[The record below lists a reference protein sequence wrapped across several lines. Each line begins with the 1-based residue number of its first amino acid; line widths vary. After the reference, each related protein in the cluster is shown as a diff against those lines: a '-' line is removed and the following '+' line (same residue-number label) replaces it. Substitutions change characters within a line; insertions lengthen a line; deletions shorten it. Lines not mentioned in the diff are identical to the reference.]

1 MVPFPLTFINNLSQ
15 ITYPVWLNADILP
28 GPVKATTKPV
38 DPVKFLTLGAKHPRT
53 VLSIGWT
60 TSYGGNVTEG
70 EYSRDQIGTMLR
82 MINEYHINQTV
93 TFPVSTA
100 MSTRHTRLYCLDQY
114 FYSPSTSHV
123 IDQHVVIKELAA

>member
-1 MVPFPLTFINNLSQ
+1 MYYDINKNLLQ

-28 GPVKATTKPV
+28 GPVKATTTPV

-60 TSYGGNVTEG
+60 TRYGGNITEG

-93 TFPVSTA
+93 TFPVSQLCYPA
-100 MSTRHTRLYCLDQY
+100 CYIFLD
-114 FYSPSTSHV
+114 V
-123 IDQHVVIKELAA
+123 EVVQRAFSGPLSY